1 MRTFLMLL
9 KYLLAAIF
17 VSIVFGGVGMMLG
30 SVVARMINPHPNPHL
45 MEGMEYVMGGALIGA
60 LLGLAAVIAVA
71 VQESKKRRQRSIPS
85 EQSDRDE

>member
-9 KYLLAAIF
+9 KYSLAAIF

-30 SVVARMINPHPNPHL
+30 GVVARMINPRPNPHL

-60 LLGLAAVIAVA
+60 LLGLAAVIALA
-71 VQESKKRRQRSIPS
+71 VRENKRRRQRSIQS
-85 EQSDRDE
+85 EQTP